1 ASLRA
6 LGTSNFGPYP
16 SGLTKSM
23 SNGAILLPAFD
34 IWAAQRV
41 ITTDPQVTSISNAVI
56 SDIKRGDIE
65 YQTR

>member
-1 ASLRA
+1 
-6 LGTSNFGPYP
+6 
-16 SGLTKSM
+16 M